1 MKSPIA
7 ALRSLARRFK
17 HAREGSIALK
27 FALLGPAVLLI
38 GVGAIDL
45 LAVNAAS
52 TRLQAIADAGALAG
66 APSLA
71 LATDGAEARE
81 RAAAFVDAQMTEWT
95 DAPTYRATYEI
106 VDRMGQRA
114 LRVLL
119 HGHRPSFFAS
129 MLPPG
134 GWNFNAEAVASSVGL
149 DDQRDAVLAAFIEE
163 DGERDYA
170 AIPHAGAPSDR

>member
-81 RAAAFVDAQMTEWT
+81 RAAAFVDAQMTEL
-95 DAPTYRATYEI
+95 ATAS
-106 VDRMGQRA
+106 A
-114 LRVLL
+114 LK
-119 HGHRPSFFAS
+119 FQ
-129 MLPPG
+129 PPG
-134 GWNFNAEAVASSVGL
+134 GSMLAKNEGRWPCSST
-149 DDQRDAVLAAFIEE
+149 RRARWPI
-163 DGERDYA
+163 RST
-170 AIPHAGAPSDR
+170 IS